1 MNAED
6 LMPTMLKHLVTT
18 AISIFLIGFGAGANA
33 ADTTLIIVSH
43 EVADFNAFKKA
54 FEAGKGNREKVGLKD
69 RYLLRDANKPTVVIV
84 VLESASVDD
93 AKKYVS
99 DPGFLARIKKAS
111 VSGTADIKIGT
122 TAAAG
127 K

>member
-1 MNAED
+1 
-6 LMPTMLKHLVTT
+6 MPTMLKQVVIT
-18 AISIFLIGFGAGANA
+18 AMSVFLIGFAGAASA

-54 FEAGKGNREKVGLKD
+54 FDAGKGNRAKVGLTD
-69 RYLLRDANKPTVVIV
+69 RYLLRDANKPNFVIV
-84 VLESASVDD
+84 VLESDSGDG

-99 DPGFLARIKKAS
+99 DPGFLARVKKAS

-122 TAAAG
+122 TGAAG
-127 K
+127 N

>member
-1 MNAED
+1 
-6 LMPTMLKHLVTT
+6 MPPMLKQLVIT
-18 AISIFLIGFGAGANA
+18 AMSICLIGFAAAANA

-54 FEAGKGNREKVGLKD
+54 FEAGKGNREKVGLTD
-69 RYLLRDANKPTVVIV
+69 RYLMRDANKPNVVIV
-84 VLESASVDD
+84 VLESASVEG

-111 VSGTADIKIGT
+111 VSGTAEIKIGT
-122 TAAAG
+122 TGAAG
-127 K
+127 R